1 MTTIRKLS
9 NKLADTFAD
18 ERLNLI
24 TLAQQT
30 ALLFTP
36 AMTAK
41 VHQWLR
47 LHSHFVNG
55 HDTEKYEIDLDNLA
69 GRE

>member
-9 NKLADTFAD
+9 TKLADTFAD

-24 TLAQQT
+24 HLAQQT

-47 LHSHFVNG
+47 LHTHIANG
-55 HDTEKYEIDLDNLA
+55 HDVEKYEIDLDKLT
-69 GRE
+69 EME